1 MSFEKANI
9 SWRISQYSKMM
20 EAAKILFDNMVQRDR
35 VWTQAAKSL
44 LIHSTLIDCPIPSV
58 YAKRGEDGVYDVLDG
73 KQRLTSLCDFVM
85 DRYSLVDL
93 ELFCIG
99 TVPLE
104 ENDSYSDDE
113 IEDFKKYDL
122 IENDGKLYFDLN
134 KKRFSELPLYL
145 RNVISNYKLTMY
157 YFPDLTSDEER
168 TLYKRLN
175 GGKALTTKERN
186 IANCADLVNV
196 MELSKHEL
204 IHEMFTKKG
213 IQKKNFV
220 AVIMK
225 LWTMCFNNIDE
236 VSFESKTFNRLIED
250 ARISEEEMNELNDL
264 FDYIVDVHQAVI
276 VRSDKKTA
284 RKLYT
289 ETHLVSVAPFMLKAM
304 EENIDAPYMADWF
317 ISFFRNDTETSN
329 NVEYNEVA
337 KAGSARPESIKR
349 RNAALEESYNEF
361 FENLEYNQEE
371 DQNEEVHETI
381 SEESKSDE
389 SDEFM
394 NAPEEEMKAEC
405 ESYESSEEDEP
416 LPEE

>member
-9 SWRISQYSKMM
+9 SWRVSQFSKMM
-20 EAAKILFDNMVQRDR
+20 EAAKILFDNMVQRDL

-58 YAKRGEDGVYDVLDG
+58 YAKRGEDGTYDVLDG
-73 KQRLTSLCDFVM
+73 KQRLTSLCNFVM

-93 ELFCIG
+93 ELFYIG

-113 IEDFKKYDL
+113 IKDFKKYDL
-122 IENDGKLYFDLN
+122 IENDGRLYFDLN
-134 KKRFSELPLYL
+134 KKRFSDLPLYL

-175 GGKALTTKERN
+175 GGKSLTTKERN

-196 MELSKHEL
+196 MELSKHVL
-204 IHEMFTKKG
+204 IQEMFTKKG
-213 IQKKNFV
+213 IQKKNFI

-225 LWTMCFNNIDE
+225 LWVMCFNEIDE
-236 VSFESKTFNRLIED
+236 ISFESKTFNRLIED
-250 ARISEEEMNELNDL
+250 ARISEEEMNKLNDL
-264 FDYIVDVHQAVI
+264 FDYIIDVHQSVL

-304 EENIDAPYMADWF
+304 EENIDAPYIADWF
-317 ISFFRNDTETSN
+317 ISFFRNDSETSN
-329 NVEYNEVA
+329 NAEYNEVA

-361 FENLEYNQEE
+361 FANLESNNEE
-371 DQNEEVHETI
+371 DQDAHETI
-381 SEESKSDE
+381 NVPEERKFDE
-389 SDEFM
+389 SIEFM
-394 NAPEEEMKAEC
+394 NIPIEETEMEH
-405 ESYESSEEDEP
+405 SSDEDKP